1 MVWRNM
7 KTMYMVGIALLL
19 LLGLAGFAGMYGMN
33 LRWDTGRLSGSLESA
48 AGGTVR

>member
-1 MVWRNM
+1 MGWQNM

-19 LLGLAGFAGMYGMN
+19 LLGLAGFAGYYNGG
-33 LRWDTGRLSGSLESA
+33 LRLTTGSATVYADTG

>member
-1 MVWRNM
+1 MVWQNM

-33 LRWDTGRLSGSLESA
+33 LRWDTGRISGAVSSA
-48 AGGTVR
+48 AGGSIV

>member
-1 MVWRNM
+1 M

-33 LRWDTGRLSGSLESA
+33 LRWDTGRFSGAVESA
-48 AGGTVR
+48 AGGSVR